1 MSHGIMEHDKAFYGN
16 REPAWHRLGT
26 VIDQDVVTSG
36 EAIRL
41 AGLDWTVEQHPIYVH
56 INGDN
61 LDEYGN
67 EPDDYTETEIHDKVA
82 NVRMD
87 TGTPLG
93 VVGGRYHVVQNVE
106 AFDFFDEIIGKG
118 DAHYHTAGSLYNGKK
133 IWALARLN
141 RDILIG
147 GDPGERIDPFVA
159 LCNGHDGNTAVS
171 VYTTPIRVVCQNTLQ
186 WSMKGAKNMWKGRH
200 TQNVTEKVR
209 DARDMLGFS
218 NEYFDALQ
226 TLGDSLIV
234 QKIDRISFDRMLD
247 MLVPLPTPKD
257 DESTRGLTIAQ
268 NTREAIHK
276 AWDVDNLANIKHT
289 KWGFVQAVAEYVDWG
304 KTHRTDDKFIDQNL
318 LGANQSATL
327 KDRSVAVALAA

>member
-1 MSHGIMEHDKAFYGN
+1 MIEHATGGILENDGAFYGG
-16 REPAWHRLGT
+16 RKPAWHRLGT
-26 VIDQDVVTSG
+26 VIDEDVVTSA

-41 AGLDWTVEQHPIYVH
+41 AGLDWTVEQHEICVH
-56 INGDN
+56 IPNGD
-61 LDEYGN
+61 DM
-67 EPDDYTETEIHDKVA
+67 PDTTIPVTDKVA

-93 VVGGRYHVVQNVE
+93 IVGGRYHVVQNVE
-106 AFDFFDEIIGKG
+106 AFNFFDEIIGKG
-118 DAHYHTAGSLYNGKK
+118 EAHYHTAGSLYNGKK

-147 GDPGERIDPFVA
+147 GDPDERIDPFVA

-186 WSMKGAKNMWKGRH
+186 WSMTGAKNMWKGRH
-200 TQNVTEKVR
+200 TQNVTEKAR

-218 NEYFDALQ
+218 NEYFDELQ
-226 TLGDSLIV
+226 ALGDMLIV

-247 MLVPLPTPKD
+247 MLVPLPIPKD

-268 NTREAIHK
+268 NTREAIHA

-327 KDRSVAVALAA
+327 KDRSLQVALAA

>member
-247 MLVPLPTPKD
+247 MLVPLPTPKE
-257 DESTRGLTIAQ
+257 DENTRGLTIAQ

>member
-186 WSMKGAKNMWKGRH
+186 WSMKEAKNMWKGRH